1 MTEITMNTITR
12 STQHRPEPIRLGGVV
27 AAALALPGVAAAEAA
42 PEQTLLGFKYLYYK
56 DYQPGL
62 DRITVNSPSLYLLTP
77 LGSNWS
83 LEGSM
88 VVDSLSGATP
98 RWHSSISSASRME
111 DERTAGDLRI
121 TRYFRR
127 AAIDF
132 GLAYSTE
139 DDYES
144 RALSAN
150 VRLSTDDNNTT
161 LTLGTGYTDDTIKP
175 NPGSSVGR
183 DESKRINDLIIG
195 VTQVASPNDLV
206 QVNLTYAHGRG
217 FYSDPYKFL
226 DNRPQ
231 ERNQTALL
239 IRWNH
244 YLDGTGGTLRS
255 SYRFYDDSFDVTAST
270 FGLEWAQ
277 PIGAVVVTPNLR
289 YTTQSAASF
298 YVDPIPG
305 SDIPPLVSSDPP
317 YYSADH
323 RLSAFGAYT
332 IGLKVAVPI
341 GRSWIVDAKA
351 DYYEQRGEWRIGGE
365 GSPGLAP
372 FKAQFYQVGLYYR
385 F

>member
-1 MTEITMNTITR
+1 MTASPNMP
-12 STQHRPEPIRLGGVV
+12 SQQAEPPRIGAVL
-27 AAALALPGVAAAEAA
+27 AAALALPGVAVAQFA
-42 PEQTLLGFKYLYYK
+42 PDSALIGFKYLYYK

-77 LGSNWS
+77 LGPSWS
-83 LEGSM
+83 LEGSL

-127 AAIDF
+127 ASIDF

-161 LTLGTGYTDDTIKP
+161 LLLGTGYTDDTIKR
-175 NPGSSVGR
+175 NPGSAVFQ
-183 DESKRINDLIIG
+183 DESKRINDFIVG
-195 VTQVASPNDLV
+195 VTQVVTPNDIV
-206 QVNLTYAHGRG
+206 QANFTHANGRG
-217 FYSDPYKFL
+217 YYSDPYKFL
-226 DNRPQ
+226 DNRPR
-231 ERNQTALL
+231 ERDQTILL
-239 IRWNH
+239 LRWNH
-244 YLDGTGGTLRS
+244 FMDSVGGTLRS
-255 SYRFYDDSFDVTAST
+255 SYRFYDDTYDITAGT
-270 FGLEWAQ
+270 LQVDWAQ
-277 PIGAVVVTPNLR
+277 PFGGVVITPSLR
-289 YTTQSAASF
+289 YYTQSAASF
-298 YVDPIPG
+298 YVDPIAG
-305 SDIPPLVSSDPP
+305 SDVPPLASAQPP
-317 YYSADH
+317 LYSADH

-332 IGLKVAVPI
+332 VGLKFAVPI
-341 GRSWIVDAKA
+341 GKSWLFDAKA
-351 DYYEQRGEWRIGGE
+351 DYYEQRGEWRLGGE

-372 FKAQFYQVGLYYR
+372 FKAQFYQVGMYYR

>member
-1 MTEITMNTITR
+1 MQDLHMT
-12 STQHRPEPIRLGGVV
+12 STDSSAGRVPQVARGRAVL
-27 AAALALPGVAAAEAA
+27 AAALALPGIAAAQAA
-42 PEQTLLGFKYLYYK
+42 PESALIGFKYLYYR

-62 DRITVNSPSLYLLTP
+62 DRIEVNSPSLYLLTP
-77 LGSNWS
+77 LGSSWS
-83 LEGSM
+83 LEGAL

-111 DERTAGDLRI
+111 DQRTAGDLRI

-127 AAIDF
+127 AAFDI
-132 GLAYSTE
+132 GVAYSTE

-144 RALSAN
+144 RALSTN
-150 VRLSTDDNNTT
+150 LRLSTEDNNTT
-161 LTLGTGYTDDTIKP
+161 LNIGTGYTDDTIKP
-175 NPGSSVGR
+175 NPGSAVSQ
-183 DESKRINDLIIG
+183 DESKRINDFIVG
-195 VTQVASPNDLV
+195 VTQVVTANDIV
-206 QVNLTYAHGRG
+206 QANLTHARGRG
-217 FYSDPYKFL
+217 YFSDPYKFL

-244 YLDGTGGTLRS
+244 HFSASGGTLRS

-270 FGLEWAQ
+270 LGFEWAQ
-277 PIGAVVVTPNLR
+277 PIGGIVVTPNLR
-289 YTTQSAASF
+289 YYTQSAASF
-298 YVDPIPG
+298 YVDPTAG
-305 SDIPPLVSSDPP
+305 TDIPPLVSSNPP

-341 GRSWIVDAKA
+341 GRSWLVDAKA

-385 F
+385 Y

>member
-1 MTEITMNTITR
+1 V
-12 STQHRPEPIRLGGVV
+12 L
-27 AAALALPGVAAAEAA
+27 AAALALPGVAAAQSA
-42 PEQTLLGFKYLYYK
+42 PESALIGFKYLYYK

-62 DRITVNSPSLYLLTP
+62 DRIEVNSPSLYLLTP
-77 LGSNWS
+77 LGAHWS
-83 LEGSM
+83 LEGAL

-98 RWHSSISSASRME
+98 RWHSSITSASRME

-127 AAIDF
+127 AAFDI
-132 GLAYSTE
+132 GVAYSTE

-150 VRLSTDDNNTT
+150 LRMSTDDNNTT
-161 LTLGTGYTDDTIKP
+161 LNIGTGYTDDTIKP
-175 NPGSSVGR
+175 NPGSAVSQ
-183 DESKRINDLIIG
+183 DESKRINDFIVGITQI
-195 VTQVASPNDLV
+195 VTANDIV
-206 QVNLTYAHGRG
+206 QANLTYARGRG
-217 FYSDPYKFL
+217 YYSDPYKFL
-226 DNRPQ
+226 DNRPR
-231 ERNQTALL
+231 ERDQTALL
-239 IRWNH
+239 LRWNRH
-244 YLDGTGGTLRS
+244 LPSAGATLRT

-277 PIGAVVVTPNLR
+277 PIRGIVVTPGVR
-289 YTTQSAASF
+289 YYTQSAASF

-305 SDIPPLVSSDPP
+305 SDVPPLVSSQPP

-332 IGLKVAVPI
+332 VGLKVAVPL
-341 GRSWIVDAKA
+341 GKSWLFDAKA

-385 F
+385 Y